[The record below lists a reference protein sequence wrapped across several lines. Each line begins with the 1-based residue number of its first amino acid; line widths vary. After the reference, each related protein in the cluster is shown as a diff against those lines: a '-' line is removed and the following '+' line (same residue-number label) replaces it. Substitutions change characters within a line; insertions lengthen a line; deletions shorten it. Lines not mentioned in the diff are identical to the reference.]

1 MHMSDRRTTI
11 VLADDHPVFRQGL
24 VRVLDR
30 ESSFSVVA
38 EAADGREALRCIIE
52 KRPDVAVLDISMPS
66 LEGLDVVKEAL
77 KEDSCLTEFVILTMF
92 KEEAYFTEAMD
103 LGVKGYLL
111 KDNAPSDILACI
123 KAVADG
129 MPYVSPLVS
138 HYLVRR
144 TAKLRPANLRPSVDD
159 LTAQERRV
167 LKLLSQNKTSREI
180 ADDLYISV
188 RTVHHHRSNI
198 CAKLNLEGYNRL
210 LQFAIENKSR
220 L

>member
-1 MHMSDRRTTI
+1 MDKKTTI
-11 VLADDHPVFRQGL
+11 VLADDHPAFRQGL
-24 VRVLDR
+24 LRILERETSFTVL
-30 ESSFSVVA
+30 A
-38 EAADGREALRCIIE
+38 EAGDGAEALRLILD
-52 KRPDVAVLDISMPS
+52 KHPDVAVLDISMPS

-77 KEDSCLTEFVILTMF
+77 KDESCLTEFVILTMF

-103 LGVKGYLL
+103 LGVNGYLL
-111 KDNAPSDILACI
+111 KDSAPNDILACI

-144 TAKLRPANLRPSVDD
+144 TSKLRPANKRPSLDD

-180 ADDLYISV
+180 AEDLGISV
-188 RTVHHHRSNI
+188 RTVQHHRSNI
-198 CAKLNLEGYNRL
+198 CTKLDLQGYNRL
-210 LQFAIENKSR
+210 LQFVLEHKHH

>member
-1 MHMSDRRTTI
+1 MQMPERNTTI

-24 VRVLDR
+24 LRVLERDPSLSIVG
-30 ESSFSVVA
+30 ETG
-38 EAADGREALRCIIE
+38 EGREALRLVLE
-52 KRPDVAVLDISMPS
+52 KKPDIAVLDISMPGM
-66 LEGLDVVKEAL
+66 EGLDVVKEAF
-77 KEDSCLTEFVILTMF
+77 KDNSCMTEFIILTMF
-92 KEEAYFTEAMD
+92 TEEAYFSEAMD

-111 KDNAPSDILACI
+111 KDNAPSDILTCI

-129 MPYVSPLVS
+129 VPYVSSLVS

-144 TAKLRPANLRPSVDD
+144 TAKLRPLNPRPSVDS

-180 ADDLYISV
+180 ADDLHISV
-188 RTVHHHRSNI
+188 RTVQHHRSNI
-198 CAKLNLEGYNRL
+198 CTRLNLEGYNKL
-210 LQFAIENKSR
+210 LMFAVENKDR